1 MLEHFS
7 ETNEENWY
15 CHSALNYF
23 INNLITA
30 RSRPPHDQDRR
41 VGAAHTVY
49 ITSNLINEVRPAIG
63 TNYAN
68 IHHLKSVQVSVEYLH
83 K

>member
-15 CHSALNYF
+15 CHTALNYF

-30 RSRPPHDQDRR
+30 PLLPPSRSEPRGGS
-41 VGAAHTVY
+41 GAHSVF
-49 ITSNLINEVRPAIG
+49 
-63 TNYAN
+63 
-68 IHHLKSVQVSVEYLH
+68 LKKNVFCFF
-83 K
+83 